1 MRSVYEILRAK
12 RDGKELPKEELALLV
27 RGVVS
32 GEVPDYQAAAF
43 LMAAVIRGLST
54 PEMAALT
61 EAMKDSGD
69 AWDLSD
75 LAPVVDKHST
85 GGVGDKITLVLAPL
99 VAAAGGR
106 VGMMSGRGL
115 GHTGGTLDKL
125 ASITGFRTDLDL
137 PRVREALTKIGA
149 TLFAQTDKIAPAD
162 RKLYALR
169 DVTATVESL
178 GLIVASILS
187 KKLASGTTGIVFDV
201 KTGNGAFLK
210 TVDESRALGRAL
222 VDTSRAAG
230 RDASGWITDMSRPL
244 GRAVG
249 NALEAEESIL
259 VLRGERSPALEPV
272 RELCLVLG
280 VDMLRFAD
288 PKTSEADAR
297 RRLEEAF
304 DSGRAAEKFRRLVEF
319 QGGNPRAVDDVSLLP
334 QPTKRVP
341 AVAPRAGFVRSIQT
355 ERMGFLSIDIGCGRR
370 TREDTIDFASGFLV
384 EKTVGDRVEKG
395 EPLAILCL
403 GERPAPREGIERELA
418 GLFEIGDEPI
428 APPVLAIE
436 KL

>member
-1 MRSVYEILRAK
+1 MRSVYQILRAK
-12 RDGKELPKEELALLV
+12 RDGGELSREELAYLV
-27 RGVVS
+27 AGVVS

-54 PEMAALT
+54 AEMAALT
-61 EAMKDSGD
+61 EAMRDSGD
-69 AWDLSD
+69 SWDLSD

-85 GGVGDKITLVLAPL
+85 GGVGDKTTLVLAPL

-125 ASITGFRTDLDL
+125 AAIPGFRTDLDL
-137 PRVREALTKIGA
+137 PRVRKALTEVGA
-149 TLFAQTDKIAPAD
+149 ALFAQTDTVAPAD

-169 DVTATVESL
+169 DVTGTVESL

-210 TVDESRALGRAL
+210 TVEESRALGRAL

-230 RDASGWITDMSRPL
+230 RQASGWITDMSRPL

-249 NALEAEESIL
+249 NSLEAEESIL
-259 VLRGERSPALEPV
+259 VLRNEGPAAV

-280 VDMLRFAD
+280 AEMLRFAE
-288 PKTSEADAR
+288 PGISEGEAR
-297 RRLEEAF
+297 RRLESAF
-304 DSGRAAEKFRRLVEF
+304 DSGRAAEKFARLVEF
-319 QGGNPRAVDDVSLLP
+319 QGGDPKVVEDLSRLP
-334 QPTKRVP
+334 QPKSRTP
-341 AVAPRAGFVRSIQT
+341 AKAPRSGFVRSIQT

-370 TREDTIDFASGFLV
+370 TREDEIDFASGFLV
-384 EKTVGDRVEKG
+384 EKSVGDRVEKG
-395 EPLAILCL
+395 ETLAVLCL
-403 GERPAPREGIERELA
+403 GERPAPRPGIEKELA
-418 GLFEIGDEPI
+418 ALFEIGDEAA
-428 APPVLAIE
+428 APPDLAIE
-436 KL
+436 RL

>member
-1 MRSVYEILRAK
+1 MKTVYEILRAK
-12 RDGKELPKEELALLV
+12 RDGKELSREEIAFFIA
-27 RGVVS
+27 GVVS
-32 GEVPDYQAAAF
+32 EQVPDYQAAAF

-54 PEMAALT
+54 AEMAALT
-61 EAMKDSGD
+61 EAMRDSGD

-85 GGVGDKITLVLAPL
+85 GGVGDKATLVLAPL

-125 ASITGFRTDLDL
+125 AAIPGFRTDLDL
-137 PRVREALTKIGA
+137 PRVRKALTEVGA
-149 TLFAQTDKIAPAD
+149 ALFAQTDTIAPAD

-169 DVTATVESL
+169 DVTGTVESL

-210 TVDESRALGRAL
+210 TVEESRALGRAL

-230 RDASGWITDMSRPL
+230 RQASGWITDMSRPL

-249 NALEAEESIL
+249 NSLEAEESIR
-259 VLRGERSPALEPV
+259 VLRNEGPAEV

-280 VDMLRFAD
+280 TDMLRFAE
-288 PKTSEADAR
+288 PGLAEADAR
-297 RRLEEAF
+297 GRLEDALS
-304 DSGRAAEKFRRLVEF
+304 SGRALEKFRDLVEF
-319 QGGNPRAVDDVSLLP
+319 QGGDPRAVDDLSRLP
-334 QPTKRVP
+334 QPRKKTP
-341 AVAPRAGFVRSIQT
+341 AVAPRAGYVRSIAT

-370 TREDTIDFASGFLV
+370 TREDEIDFAAGFLV

-395 EPLAILCL
+395 EPLAVLCL
-403 GERPAPREGIERELA
+403 GERPAPREGLENELA
-418 GLFEIGDEPI
+418 GLFEIGDAPA
-428 APPVLAIE
+428 APPALAIE
-436 KL
+436 RL

>member
-12 RDGKELPKEELALLV
+12 RDGRELSRDEIAFLI

-61 EAMKDSGD
+61 EAMRDSGEV
-69 AWDLSD
+69 WNLSD

-85 GGVGDKITLVLAPL
+85 GGVGDKTTLVLAPL
-99 VAAAGGR
+99 VAAAGAR

-125 ASITGFRTDLDL
+125 AAIPGFRTDLDL
-137 PRVREALTKIGA
+137 TRVKEALRRVGA
-149 TLFAQTDKIAPAD
+149 ALFAQTDAIAPAD

-169 DVTATVESL
+169 DVTGTVESL

-187 KKLASGTTGIVFDV
+187 KKLASGTTGIAFDV

-210 TVDESRALGRAL
+210 TVEESRALGRAL

-230 RDASGWITDMSRPL
+230 REAAGWITDMSRPL

-249 NALEAEESIL
+249 NALEAEEAIL
-259 VLRGERSPALEPV
+259 SLRNEGPPPL

-280 VDMLRFAD
+280 ADMLRFSE
-288 PKTSEADAR
+288 PELSEARAR
-297 RRLEEAF
+297 ARLEEAF
-304 DSGRAAEKFRRLVEF
+304 DSGKAAQKFGELIEF
-319 QGGNPRAVDDVSLLP
+319 QGGDRRVLDDVTLLP
-334 QPTKRVP
+334 QPKKKVP
-341 AVAPRAGFVRSIQT
+341 AVAPRSGFIRSIQT
-355 ERMGFLSIDIGCGRR
+355 EKMGFLSIDIGCGRR
-370 TREDTIDFASGFLV
+370 KREDSLDFAAGFLV
-384 EKTVGDRVEKG
+384 EKTVGGRVEKG
-395 EPLAILCL
+395 EPLALVCY
-403 GERPAPREGIERELA
+403 GDRPTPRPNFEQELVA
-418 GLFEIGDEPI
+418 LFEIGDEPVE
-428 APPVLAIE
+428 PPLLTIE

>member
-1 MRSVYEILRAK
+1 MYEILRTK
-12 RDGKELPKEELALLV
+12 RDGGELPKEEIGYLV

-54 PEMAALT
+54 AEMAALT

-85 GGVGDKITLVLAPL
+85 GGVGDKVTLVLAPL
-99 VAAAGGR
+99 VAAAGAR

-125 ASITGFRTDLDL
+125 AAIPGFRTDLDL
-137 PRVREALTKIGA
+137 PRVRKALQEVGA
-149 TLFAQTDKIAPAD
+149 ALFAQTDTIAPAD

-169 DVTATVESL
+169 DVTGTVESL

-210 TVDESRALGRAL
+210 TVEESRALGRAL

-230 RDASGWITDMSRPL
+230 RQASGWITDMSRPL

-249 NALEAEESIL
+249 NALEAEESIR
-259 VLRGERSPALEPV
+259 VLRGEGPAV
-272 RELCLVLG
+272 IREICLVLG
-280 VDMLRFAD
+280 ADMLRFAD
-288 PKTSEADAR
+288 PKLSEADAR

-304 DSGRAAEKFRRLVEF
+304 DSGRAAETFRRLIEF
-319 QGGNPRAVDDVSLLP
+319 QGGNPRAVDDPSLLP
-334 QPTKRVP
+334 QPRERIP
-341 AVAPRAGFVRSIQT
+341 AVAARSGFVRSIPT
-355 ERMGFLSIDIGCGRR
+355 EKMGFLSIDIGCGRR
-370 TREDTIDFASGFLV
+370 KREDTIDFASGFLV
-384 EKTVGDRVEKG
+384 EKTVGDRVETG
-395 EPLAILCL
+395 EPLAVLCL
-403 GERPAPREGIERELA
+403 GERPAPRPGIEKELA
-418 GLFEIGDEPI
+418 ALFEIGDQP
-428 APPVLAIE
+428 ASPPPLALE
-436 KL
+436 RL